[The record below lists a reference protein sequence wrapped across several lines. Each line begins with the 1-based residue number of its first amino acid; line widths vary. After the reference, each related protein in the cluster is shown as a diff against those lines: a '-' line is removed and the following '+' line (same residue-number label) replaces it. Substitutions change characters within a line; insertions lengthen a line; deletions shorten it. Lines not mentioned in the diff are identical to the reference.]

1 MLNLAVKERF
11 VAFCDQ
17 LLPPGWIG
25 PEHQPDILSGMV
37 TTGPNGSCR
46 HRGSAGAG
54 RAESGQPPGDHSC
67 WRKLRAAGV
76 GERAVSVLTIPQEF
90 FPGPSHPHTWPGSS
104 HGLLGSKLV
113 PRGLM
118 QKWRGDTRMSKHP
131 SSHATLLPPYTLSS
145 KPQVQGFP

>member
-1 MLNLAVKERF
+1 M
-11 VAFCDQ
+11 
-17 LLPPGWIG
+17 G

-37 TTGPNGSCR
+37 TTGPNSSCR
-46 HRGSAGAG
+46 HGGSAGAG
-54 RAESGQPPGDHSC
+54 RAESGQPPGDHSF

-118 QKWRGDTRMSKHP
+118 QKWRGDTGGTVSVQ
-131 SSHATLLPPYTLSS
+131 TL
-145 KPQVQGFP
+145 